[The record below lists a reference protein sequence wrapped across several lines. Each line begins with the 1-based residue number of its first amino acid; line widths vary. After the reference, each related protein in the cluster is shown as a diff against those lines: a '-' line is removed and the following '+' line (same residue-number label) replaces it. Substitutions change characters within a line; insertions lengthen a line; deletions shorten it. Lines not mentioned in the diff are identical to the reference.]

1 MHYRY
6 DYMDYD
12 NRQTSKCLIPHLN
25 FQLQWT
31 NKTGLPEATKVS
43 SEAGCGQVGLG
54 VRQGFNVVFT

>member
-1 MHYRY
+1 
-6 DYMDYD
+6 MDYG
-12 NRQTSKCLIPHLN
+12 NRQTSKCLIAPLN

-54 VRQGFNVVFT
+54 VSQGFNVAFT